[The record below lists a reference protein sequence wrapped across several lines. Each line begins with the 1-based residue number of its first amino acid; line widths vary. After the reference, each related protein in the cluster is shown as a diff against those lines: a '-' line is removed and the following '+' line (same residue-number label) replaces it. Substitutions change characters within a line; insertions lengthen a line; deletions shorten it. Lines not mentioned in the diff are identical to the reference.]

1 MVRTPSIALA
11 CAPHCRHRSQ
21 WALPFVRNRNRK
33 HRAAWCEG
41 RCLNLTSV
49 YCMCVRVRETRT
61 HVCFLDENQKRL
73 LDEMLRWI
81 QEEGSNA
88 DFESWLKTKVVNFD
102 WQIGESS
109 PLLAPNLHL
118 AHYRVALMWFL
129 MD

>member
-1 MVRTPSIALA
+1 
-11 CAPHCRHRSQ
+11 
-21 WALPFVRNRNRK
+21 
-33 HRAAWCEG
+33 
-41 RCLNLTSV
+41 
-49 YCMCVRVRETRT
+49 MCVRVRETRT